1 MPSNENTAVG
11 ENAASNKQGSQ
22 RSKRT
27 RQQQQP
33 THQTIEPTTA
43 QQQGGGQQPDEEV
56 SPFAQ
61 ILNWVILF
69 FLMQNV
75 AGVLVNKFMPQ
86 EDSNNNN
93 VQKVPNNNDN
103 VQTVP
108 DVDSK
113 AAIDTKKTKPIGVT
127 ENNYQ
132 NWGNKLKP
140 SCLWQMGTHFDLDVL
155 ITDSATVPDGWPGLT
170 TPDNVNDNGEN
181 ILAIESSKKKKGTI
195 LATWHQEDLILGGL
209 SNGQPDT
216 RNSFMSFLS
225 SNSNQEMNHRNA
237 TLTIPMTQSIWNNET
252 HVYAYVKL
260 QRRRNYK
267 GPSKDTSKK
276 SNRPVRKD
284 DVLVK
289 RMMLTRYRKRKKM
302 RDVKSLLDTP
312 TSSVDSGD
320 DIISSSSSLVDDPN
334 DTSVLTT
341 ASLNKTHE
349 QLLLYIKPSL
359 TLQVVDM
366 GKIDFPTKESI
377 PKGFSN
383 HMDWYR
389 GEEDKQQ
396 QRPPMQALYYPILYQ
411 SEFWITFASLK
422 EVNGTMKESKL
433 DVQIEPVS
441 VSIHLPLMFL
451 F

>member
-1 MPSNENTAVG
+1 MSSNENAAVG
-11 ENAASNKQGSQ
+11 EENAASKQRLQ

-27 RQQQQP
+27 RQQQPTPQP
-33 THQTIEPTTA
+33 IEPTTA
-43 QQQGGGQQPDEEV
+43 QQGGQPADEEV
-56 SPFAQ
+56 SPFVQ

-75 AGVLVNKFMPQ
+75 AGVLVNKFMPR
-86 EDSNNNN
+86 EDNN
-93 VQKVPNNNDN
+93 VQKVPNNDITNN

-108 DVDSK
+108 VDNK
-113 AAIDTKKTKPIGVT
+113 AAIDKKKTKPLGVT
-127 ENNYQ
+127 DNNH
-132 NWGNKLKP
+132 NWGNNKLKP
-140 SCLWQMGTHFDLDVL
+140 ACLWQIGTHFDLDVL

-170 TPDNVNDNGEN
+170 TPDINDNGDN
-181 ILAIESSKKKKGTI
+181 ILAIESSKKKGTI
-195 LATWHQEDLILGGL
+195 LASWHQEDLILGGL
-209 SNGQPDT
+209 SNEQPDT
-216 RNSFMSFLS
+216 IHSFMSFIGS
-225 SNSNQEMNHRNA
+225 SNANQEMNHRNT
-237 TLTIPMTQSIWNNET
+237 TLTVPMTQSIWNNET

-267 GPSKDTSKK
+267 GPKETK
-276 SNRPVRKD
+276 RPVRKD

-312 TSSVDSGD
+312 TSVDSD
-320 DIISSSSSLVDDPN
+320 DISSSSVPVDPN

-383 HMDWYR
+383 HMDWYH
-389 GEEDKQQ
+389 GEEKQQ
-396 QRPPMQALYYPILYQ
+396 HPLMQALYYPILYQ

-433 DVQIEPVS
+433 DIAFEPVS
-441 VSIHLPLMFL
+441 VSIHFPFTYL